1 MNSLRGRR
9 SSSAEAVQTPL
20 AQEWPTMLVSTQ
32 SPVANSTQGRTV
44 LVVEDNDA
52 LNDTMRE
59 ALQSH
64 GFAAQSARNS
74 IEALQL
80 LNQNP
85 PDLVV
90 SDLTIPEMDGHALLN
105 RIRGNPKTRNIPVI
119 FIMGHDSREQ
129 RRRIRETG
137 VVDYLTKPI
146 DEGDFIDTVQA
157 VLRRHAD
164 QEADFNRRVEE
175 VRNQILGLV
184 QHEFRTPLTFVMGY
198 AEYLQDAVRQ
208 DLPQEEIQH
217 SVDAI
222 LEGSRRL
229 HHLVE
234 SFLLLANLS
243 RESLPPDE
251 VYPLDP
257 TALWRECIAEV
268 RTTLEDAEITV
279 RLTEPPD
286 PVIVFGVMDL
296 LREALSRMLDNAIRY
311 RRPGARTIWLS
322 TLAKPGYVGW
332 MVRDEGVG
340 IAPALLAQLSA
351 PFVRLHQRQADGHGI
366 GLGLTL
372 VRRVAELHG
381 GHLEIESE
389 EGVGSTFTLWVSD
402 EERM

>member
-1 MNSLRGRR
+1 M
-9 SSSAEAVQTPL
+9 
-20 AQEWPTMLVSTQ
+20 
-32 SPVANSTQGRTV
+32 QGNAI
-44 LVVEDNDA
+44 LVVEDNQT
-52 LNDTMRE
+52 LNDTLCE
-59 ALQSH
+59 VLQTH
-64 GFAAQSARNS
+64 GFAVQSASNGS
-74 IEALQL
+74 EALQL
-80 LNQNP
+80 LSQNP

-90 SDLTIPEMDGHALLN
+90 SDLVMPEMDGHALLN
-105 RIRGNPKTRNIPVI
+105 RIRGNPKTRNLPVI
-119 FIMGHDSREQ
+119 FLTGHDSPEQ
-129 RRRIRETG
+129 RRRAKDSG
-137 VVDYLTKPI
+137 VVDYLTKPLN
-146 DEGDFIDTVQA
+146 EGDLLHTVRA
-157 VLRRHAD
+157 VLKRHAD
-164 QEADFNRRVEE
+164 QEADFHRRVEE

-208 DLPQEEIQH
+208 DLPREEIQH

-243 RESLPPDE
+243 REALPVDE

-257 TALWRECIAEV
+257 AALWRECLTEV
-268 RTTLEDAEITV
+268 RETLDEAEITIKIS
-279 RLTEPPD
+279 EPPD

-311 RRPGARTIWLS
+311 RRPGARTIWLA
-322 TLAKPGYVGW
+322 TVAKPGYVGW
-332 MVRDEGVG
+332 MIRDEGVG
-340 IAPALLAQLSA
+340 IAPALLAQLSS

-381 GHLEIESE
+381 GYLEIESE

>member
-1 MNSLRGRR
+1 MNSSRGRR
-9 SSSAEAVQTPL
+9 PVSTTRTPL
-20 AQEWPTMLVSTQ
+20 TQDWPVMFVSNQ
-32 SPVANSTQGRTV
+32 SPAFNAIQGNAI
-44 LVVEDNDA
+44 LVVEDDLPLNHA
-52 LNDTMRE
+52 LCE
-59 ALQSH
+59 ILQTQ
-64 GFAAQSARNS
+64 GYTVQSAS
-74 IEALQL
+74 SGTEAMQL
-80 LNQNP
+80 LTQNP

-90 SDLTIPEMDGHALLN
+90 SDVVMPEMDGHALLN
-105 RIRGNPKTRNIPVI
+105 RIRGNPRTRNLPII
-119 FIMGHDSREQ
+119 FLTGNDSADN
-129 RRRIRETG
+129 RRRAKESG
-137 VVDYLTKPI
+137 VVDYLTKPL
-146 DEGDFIDTVQA
+146 DEGDLIYTVRA
-157 VLRRHAD
+157 VLKRHAE
-164 QEADFNRRVEE
+164 QEADFHRRIEE

-208 DLPQEEIQH
+208 DLPREEIQH

-243 RESLPPDE
+243 REELPVDE
-251 VYPLDP
+251 IYPLDP
-257 TALWRECIAEV
+257 AALWRECLTEV
-268 RTTLEDAEITV
+268 RESLDDAEITV
-279 RLTEPPD
+279 RVSEPPD
-286 PVIVFGVMDL
+286 PVVVFGVMDL

-311 RRPGARTIWLS
+311 RRAGARTIWLA
-322 TLAKPGYVGW
+322 TVAKKGYVGW
-332 MVRDEGVG
+332 TVRDEGVG
-340 IAPALLAQLSA
+340 IPASLLAQLSA

-381 GHLEIESE
+381 GYLEIESE

>member
-1 MNSLRGRR
+1 MFASN
-9 SSSAEAVQTPL
+9 EPL
-20 AQEWPTMLVSTQ
+20 ALQP
-32 SPVANSTQGRTV
+32 NQGHAI
-44 LVVEDNDA
+44 LVVEDNQT
-52 LNDTMRE
+52 LNFTLCEVLQTHGYIVQSASNGSE
-59 ALQSH
+59 ALKM
-64 GFAAQSARNS
+64 
-74 IEALQL
+74 LT
-80 LNQNP
+80 QNP

-90 SDLTIPEMDGHALLN
+90 SDLVMPGMDGHALLN
-105 RIRGNPKTRNIPVI
+105 RIRGNPKTRNLPVI
-119 FIMGHDSREQ
+119 FLTGHDSPEQ
-129 RRRIRETG
+129 RRRAKDSG
-137 VVDYLTKPI
+137 VVDYLTKPLN
-146 DEGDFIDTVQA
+146 EGDLLHSVTS
-157 VLRRHAD
+157 VLKRYAE
-164 QEADFNRRVEE
+164 QEADFYRRVEE

-198 AEYLQDAVRQ
+198 AEYLQDALRQ
-208 DLPQEEIQH
+208 DLPREEIQH

-243 RESLPPDE
+243 RDALPVDE

-257 TALWRECIAEV
+257 AALWRECLTEV
-268 RTTLEDAEITV
+268 REVIEESEITIKV
-279 RLTEPPD
+279 SEPLD
-286 PVIVFGVMDL
+286 PVVVFGVMDL
-296 LREALSRMLDNAIRY
+296 LREALSRLLDNAIRY
-311 RRPGARTIWLS
+311 RRPGARTIWLA
-322 TLAKPGYVGW
+322 TDAKPGYVGW
-332 MVRDEGVG
+332 MIRDEGVG

-381 GHLEIESE
+381 GYLDIESE

>member
-1 MNSLRGRR
+1 MNPSRGRR
-9 SSSAEAVQTPL
+9 PVSTTRPPL
-20 AQEWPTMLVSTQ
+20 AQEWPVMFVSNQ
-32 SPVANSTQGRTV
+32 SIAFNPLPGNAI
-44 LVVEDNDA
+44 LVVEDNET
-52 LNDTMRE
+52 LNYTLCE
-59 ALQSH
+59 LLQTH
-64 GFAAQSARNS
+64 GFEVQSASNGS
-74 IEALQL
+74 EAWAL
-80 LNQNP
+80 LTQNP

-90 SDLTIPEMDGHALLN
+90 SDLVMPEMDGHTLLN
-105 RIRGNPKTRNIPVI
+105 RIRGNPRTRNLPVI
-119 FIMGHDSREQ
+119 FLTGHDSPEQ
-129 RRRIRETG
+129 RRRAKDSG
-137 VVDYLTKPI
+137 VIDYLTKPLN
-146 DEGDFIDTVQA
+146 EGDLIHTVRAALKRQI
-157 VLRRHAD
+157 D
-164 QEADFNRRVEE
+164 QEADFHRRIEE

-198 AEYLQDAVRQ
+198 AEYLQDALRQ
-208 DLPQEEIQH
+208 DLPREEIQH

-243 RESLPPDE
+243 REKLPPDE

-257 TALWRECIAEV
+257 SALWRECITEV
-268 RTTLEDAEITV
+268 RDTLEDAEITV
-279 RLTEPPD
+279 RITEPPD

-296 LREALSRMLDNAIRY
+296 LREALSRLLDNAIRY
-311 RRPGARTIWLS
+311 RRPGARTIQLA
-322 TLAKPGYVGW
+322 TVAKPGFVGW
-332 MVRDEGVG
+332 SIRDEGVG
-340 IAPALLAQLSA
+340 INPALLAQLSA

-381 GHLEIESE
+381 GYLGIESE